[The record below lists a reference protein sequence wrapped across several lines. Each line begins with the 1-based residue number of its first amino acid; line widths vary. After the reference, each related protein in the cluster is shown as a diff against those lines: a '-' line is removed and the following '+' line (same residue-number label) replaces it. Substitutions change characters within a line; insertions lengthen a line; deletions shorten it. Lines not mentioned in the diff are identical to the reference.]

1 MTADVSQDRRVTATH
16 PGWSTRFVD
25 GSRLCWALP
34 SPVHEGLWY
43 RAFVPDRIQGDAV
56 FPHAS
61 FTAQSR
67 ITCVVERDRS
77 SRPSSFA
84 PGSPSSRRGPGYDPI
99 RRAATVPASLDDG
112 CARRSAKSWPGRR
125 NTLGRTKKLICP
137 VVKGDRYDDCLL
149 TSTAPYKDGLSASD
163 THHHNLR
170 SRWVSQMAQ
179 PIYGLGIRKGRREV
193 KQAA

>member
-1 MTADVSQDRRVTATH
+1 MTADVSQDRRVTATR

-67 ITCVVERDRS
+67 ITFAVERDRS

-84 PGSPSSRRGPGYDPI
+84 PRSPSPRRGLDTTQS
-99 RRAATVPASLDDG
+99 AAPPQVPASLDDG

-149 TSTAPYKDGLSASD
+149 TSTAPYKGGLSPRNPSSPSNAID
-163 THHHNLR
+163 
-170 SRWVSQMAQ
+170 
-179 PIYGLGIRKGRREV
+179 GFRRLNP
-193 KQAA
+193 

>member
-1 MTADVSQDRRVTATH
+1 MTADVSQDRRVTAPH
-16 PGWSTRFVD
+16 PGGSTRFVD

-84 PGSPSSRRGPGYDPI
+84 PGSPLPR
-99 RRAATVPASLDDG
+99 
-112 CARRSAKSWPGRR
+112 
-125 NTLGRTKKLICP
+125 
-137 VVKGDRYDDCLL
+137 
-149 TSTAPYKDGLSASD
+149 TAPDSTPYHAPPQ
-163 THHHNLR
+163 R
-170 SRWVSQMAQ
+170 
-179 PIYGLGIRKGRREV
+179 
-193 KQAA
+193 QAHQTTAGGGGPHK

>member
-1 MTADVSQDRRVTATH
+1 MERRSGVISRPAWCRPAPCCVQASERPRAMTADVSQDRRVTATH

-67 ITCVVERDRS
+67 ITFAVERDRS
-77 SRPSSFA
+77 RRPSTFA
-84 PGSPSSRRGPGYDPI
+84 LGSPSSRRGLDTTQSAAPPQCRPALTTAAPGALQN
-99 RRAATVPASLDDG
+99 R
-112 CARRSAKSWPGRR
+112 GRDEEKTSDHPR
-125 NTLGRTKKLICP
+125 N
-137 VVKGDRYDDCLL
+137 
-149 TSTAPYKDGLSASD
+149 
-163 THHHNLR
+163 
-170 SRWVSQMAQ
+170 
-179 PIYGLGIRKGRREV
+179 
-193 KQAA
+193 